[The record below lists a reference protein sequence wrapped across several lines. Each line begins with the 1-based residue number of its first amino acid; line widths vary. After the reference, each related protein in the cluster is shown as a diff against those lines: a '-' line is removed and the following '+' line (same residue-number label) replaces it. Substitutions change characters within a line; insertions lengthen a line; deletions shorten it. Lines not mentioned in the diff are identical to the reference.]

1 MRNSDWYRGVKAH
14 CGSPTRQMRS
24 GLPRKHAFSAL
35 VHLKAIREAWAA
47 FDESESRFRRAIENA
62 AMPIMIHSQDGT
74 IEFVN
79 RVWTELTGYGPEELR
94 TIDDWTRLAFG
105 TLAPAVHKVI
115 QGTYALDGGIAK
127 AEREILTRD
136 GRKIVWEI
144 RATTLDRQRDG
155 QIAVITTAVD
165 ITARLAAEREAKRQ
179 ECLLIQSD
187 KIASLGL
194 LVAGMAHEIN
204 NPNHAIRLN
213 ASLLSK
219 IWTSAR
225 PILDVAL
232 EGEEDTLLGGIE
244 YGELRDKIPTM
255 LTGLLDASAHIES
268 IIGGLRDFSRPAK
281 DEEDEEVRIDLV
293 VEASLRLLGAY
304 IHAATS
310 HFRLE
315 LDPGLP
321 AARASFHG
329 LEQVLINLIQNAC
342 QSLED
347 PTKAIVIHG
356 SFDSVAG
363 RLSIVVADEG
373 RGMSPEELAQIRD
386 PFFTTR
392 RGEGGLG
399 LGIPISVT
407 IVEKFG
413 GSLAFDSESGRGTRA
428 IIELPAWEPGKDFS
442 A

>member
-1 MRNSDWYRGVKAH
+1 
-14 CGSPTRQMRS
+14 Q
-24 GLPRKHAFSAL
+24 
-35 VHLKAIREAWAA
+35 
-47 FDESESRFRRAIENA
+47 
-62 AMPIMIHSQDGT
+62 
-74 IEFVN
+74 
-79 RVWTELTGYGPEELR
+79 
-94 TIDDWTRLAFG
+94 
-105 TLAPAVHKVI
+105 
-115 QGTYALDGGIAK
+115 
-127 AEREILTRD
+127 RD
-136 GRKIVWEI
+136 GR
-144 RATTLDRQRDG
+144 
-155 QIAVITTAVD
+155 IAVITTAVD

-225 PILDVAL
+225 PILDAAL